1 MEKHYHDL
9 DGEAVLFVVGM
20 RFVVSRISYIE
31 SRERKEFDLR
41 EEVEKSALV
50 VHHFVKRFTSC
61 MRL

>member
-41 EEVEKSALV
+41 EEVEKSV

-61 MRL
+61 IRL